1 MTSIAL
7 PPFPSSVFPFVSQSI
22 ACPPAVFLSKTAGI
36 LIFLCRASLTSALP
50 PCKMRKTIKGGSLM
64 RRSDREITDL
74 GEILSIINDCKV
86 IHLAMVD
93 DGEPYL
99 LPLNFGY
106 ACESGAFSFFCHSAR
121 EGRKLDILRKNP
133 TVAFEMD
140 CRGALDE
147 HDVAC
152 QCGYYFA
159 SVTGVGHVEFLDGEE
174 KLVALT
180 SLMRHMAGREDQ
192 FTEQQARTVEVFA
205 VRADKLSAKAKVPHS
220 AQ

>member
-1 MTSIAL
+1 
-7 PPFPSSVFPFVSQSI
+7 
-22 ACPPAVFLSKTAGI
+22 
-36 LIFLCRASLTSALP
+36 
-50 PCKMRKTIKGGSLM
+50 M

-106 ACESGAFSFFCHSAR
+106 ACESSAFSFFCHSAR

>member
-1 MTSIAL
+1 
-7 PPFPSSVFPFVSQSI
+7 
-22 ACPPAVFLSKTAGI
+22 
-36 LIFLCRASLTSALP
+36 
-50 PCKMRKTIKGGSLM
+50 M

-106 ACESGAFSFFCHSAR
+106 ACEGGAFSFFCHSAR

-174 KLVALT
+174 KLAALT

-192 FTEQQARTVEVFA
+192 IH
-205 VRADKLSAKAKVPHS
+205 RAASPHS
-220 AQ
+220 RGLCRSRRQAQRQGKGAAQCAVVMDSKQVFKPKRTCCT

>member
-1 MTSIAL
+1 
-7 PPFPSSVFPFVSQSI
+7 
-22 ACPPAVFLSKTAGI
+22 
-36 LIFLCRASLTSALP
+36 
-50 PCKMRKTIKGGSLM
+50 M

-74 GEILSIINDCKV
+74 GGILSIINDCKV

-106 ACESGAFSFFCHSAR
+106 AVREGNYTLYFHSAR

>member
-1 MTSIAL
+1 
-7 PPFPSSVFPFVSQSI
+7 
-22 ACPPAVFLSKTAGI
+22 
-36 LIFLCRASLTSALP
+36 
-50 PCKMRKTIKGGSLM
+50 M

-106 ACESGAFSFFCHSAR
+106 ACEGGAFSFFCHSAR

-133 TVAFEMD
+133 TV
-140 CRGALDE
+140 
-147 HDVAC
+147 
-152 QCGYYFA
+152 
-159 SVTGVGHVEFLDGEE
+159 TGVGHVEFLDGEE
-174 KLVALT
+174 KLVVLT

>member
-1 MTSIAL
+1 
-7 PPFPSSVFPFVSQSI
+7 
-22 ACPPAVFLSKTAGI
+22 
-36 LIFLCRASLTSALP
+36 
-50 PCKMRKTIKGGSLM
+50 M

-74 GEILSIINDCKV
+74 SEILSIINDCKV

-106 ACESGAFSFFCHSAR
+106 ACEGGAFSFFCHSAR

-192 FTEQQARTVEVFA
+192 FTEQQACTVEVFA

>member
-1 MTSIAL
+1 
-7 PPFPSSVFPFVSQSI
+7 
-22 ACPPAVFLSKTAGI
+22 
-36 LIFLCRASLTSALP
+36 
-50 PCKMRKTIKGGSLM
+50 M

-106 ACESGAFSFFCHSAR
+106 ACEGGAFSFFCHSAR

-140 CRGALDE
+140 WPRCARRARCRLP
-147 HDVAC
+147 VRI
-152 QCGYYFA
+152 
-159 SVTGVGHVEFLDGEE
+159 L
-174 KLVALT
+174 LRL
-180 SLMRHMAGREDQ
+180 RHRRRPCRIFGR
-192 FTEQQARTVEVFA
+192 
-205 VRADKLSAKAKVPHS
+205 
-220 AQ
+220 

>member
-1 MTSIAL
+1 
-7 PPFPSSVFPFVSQSI
+7 
-22 ACPPAVFLSKTAGI
+22 
-36 LIFLCRASLTSALP
+36 
-50 PCKMRKTIKGGSLM
+50 M

-106 ACESGAFSFFCHSAR
+106 ACEGGAFSFFCHSAR

-147 HDVAC
+147 HNVAC

-159 SVTGVGHVEFLDGEE
+159 SVTGVGHVEFW
-174 KLVALT
+174 
-180 SLMRHMAGREDQ
+180 
-192 FTEQQARTVEVFA
+192 TVKKSSP
-205 VRADKLSAKAKVPHS
+205 R
-220 AQ
+220 

>member
-1 MTSIAL
+1 
-7 PPFPSSVFPFVSQSI
+7 
-22 ACPPAVFLSKTAGI
+22 
-36 LIFLCRASLTSALP
+36 
-50 PCKMRKTIKGGSLM
+50 M
-64 RRSDREITDL
+64 RRTDREITDAEKITQIIQTCHCCRL
-74 GEILSIINDCKV
+74 GFCDNGAVYIV
-86 IHLAMVD
+86 
-93 DGEPYL
+93 
-99 LPLNFGY
+99 PLNFGY
-106 ACESGAFSFFCHSAR
+106 ACEGGAFSFFCHSAR

>member
-1 MTSIAL
+1 
-7 PPFPSSVFPFVSQSI
+7 
-22 ACPPAVFLSKTAGI
+22 
-36 LIFLCRASLTSALP
+36 
-50 PCKMRKTIKGGSLM
+50 M

-106 ACESGAFSFFCHSAR
+106 ACEGGAFSFFCHSAR

-147 HDVAC
+147 HPANADTTSPPSP
-152 QCGYYFA
+152 A
-159 SVTGVGHVEFLDGEE
+159 SAMSNFW
-174 KLVALT
+174 
-180 SLMRHMAGREDQ
+180 
-192 FTEQQARTVEVFA
+192 TVKKSSP
-205 VRADKLSAKAKVPHS
+205 R
-220 AQ
+220 

>member
-1 MTSIAL
+1 MPVKAVRSRSSATAHAKAVSSTFCAKIR
-7 PPFPSSVFPFVSQSI
+7 PSP
-22 ACPPAVFLSKTAGI
+22 LKWTA
-36 LIFLCRASLTSALP
+36 
-50 PCKMRKTIKGGSLM
+50 
-64 RRSDREITDL
+64 
-74 GEILSIINDCKV
+74 
-86 IHLAMVD
+86 
-93 DGEPYL
+93 
-99 LPLNFGY
+99 
-106 ACESGAFSFFCHSAR
+106 
-121 EGRKLDILRKNP
+121 
-133 TVAFEMD
+133 
-140 CRGALDE
+140 ALDE

>member
-1 MTSIAL
+1 
-7 PPFPSSVFPFVSQSI
+7 
-22 ACPPAVFLSKTAGI
+22 
-36 LIFLCRASLTSALP
+36 
-50 PCKMRKTIKGGSLM
+50 M

-74 GEILSIINDCKV
+74 DEILSIINDCKV

-106 ACESGAFSFFCHSAR
+106 ACEGGAFSFFCHSAR
-121 EGRKLDILRKNP
+121 EGRKLDILHKNP

-140 CRGALDE
+140 CRG
-147 HDVAC
+147 
-152 QCGYYFA
+152 YSFA

>member
-1 MTSIAL
+1 
-7 PPFPSSVFPFVSQSI
+7 
-22 ACPPAVFLSKTAGI
+22 
-36 LIFLCRASLTSALP
+36 
-50 PCKMRKTIKGGSLM
+50 M

-106 ACESGAFSFFCHSAR
+106 ACEGGAFSFFCHSAR

-140 CRGALDE
+140 CRGADTTSPPSP
-147 HDVAC
+147 
-152 QCGYYFA
+152 A
-159 SVTGVGHVEFLDGEE
+159 SAMSNFW
-174 KLVALT
+174 
-180 SLMRHMAGREDQ
+180 
-192 FTEQQARTVEVFA
+192 TVKKSSS
-205 VRADKLSAKAKVPHS
+205 R
-220 AQ
+220 

>member
-1 MTSIAL
+1 
-7 PPFPSSVFPFVSQSI
+7 
-22 ACPPAVFLSKTAGI
+22 
-36 LIFLCRASLTSALP
+36 
-50 PCKMRKTIKGGSLM
+50 M

-74 GEILSIINDCKV
+74 GEILSIISVCKGIDLV
-86 IHLAMVD
+86 MVY
-93 DGEPYL
+93 GGWAYI

-106 ACESGAFSFFCHSAR
+106 ACEGGAFSFFCHSAR

>member
-1 MTSIAL
+1 
-7 PPFPSSVFPFVSQSI
+7 
-22 ACPPAVFLSKTAGI
+22 
-36 LIFLCRASLTSALP
+36 
-50 PCKMRKTIKGGSLM
+50 M

-205 VRADKLSAKAKVPHS
+205 VRADKLSAKAKVPPTLFIATLEEELEVISVCNLSGEVCKETLGTRKRTHLAS
-220 AQ
+220 NLAEFLNQLKPLL

>member
-1 MTSIAL
+1 
-7 PPFPSSVFPFVSQSI
+7 
-22 ACPPAVFLSKTAGI
+22 
-36 LIFLCRASLTSALP
+36 
-50 PCKMRKTIKGGSLM
+50 M

-106 ACESGAFSFFCHSAR
+106 ACEGGAFSFFCHSAR

-133 TVAFEMD
+133 T
-140 CRGALDE
+140 
-147 HDVAC
+147 C

-220 AQ
+220 AR